1 MSNKRVVITG
11 YGIVSCIGDNKKE
24 VLQSLKD
31 VKSGISHCEEYE
43 ELGMR
48 SHVHGKPKINI
59 EENVDRKIL
68 RFMGEGA
75 AYNYIAMKEAI
86 EHSGLDET
94 LISNVNTGLV
104 MGSGG
109 PSTFQLQQAFDIARE
124 KGVKKIGPYM
134 VTRTIA
140 SGNSATLATPF
151 KIKGVNYSISSA
163 CSTSLHCIGN
173 AYDLIRH
180 GQQEI
185 VFAGGGEET
194 HWTMSILFDAMGALS
209 SKYNGTPEVASRA
222 YDSSRDGFVIGGGA
236 GVLVVESL
244 DSAKTRGANIVAE
257 IQGFGQ
263 TSDGYDMVQPSGE
276 GAVRCM
282 NMATQGRPVDYI
294 NAHGTSTPVGDMI
307 ELKGIREV
315 FGDNVPPTS
324 STKSLTGHSL
334 GATGVQEAVYSLLM
348 MENDFMVES
357 ANISNLDE
365 KAEGMNILRENK
377 NDVKINSILSNSFGF
392 GGTNASIYLTSYN
405 D

>member
-31 VKSGISHCEEYE
+31 VKSGITHCEEYE

-134 VTRTIA
+134 VTRTMA

-173 AYDLIRH
+173 AYDLMRH

-209 SKYNGTPEVASRA
+209 SKYNETPEVASRA